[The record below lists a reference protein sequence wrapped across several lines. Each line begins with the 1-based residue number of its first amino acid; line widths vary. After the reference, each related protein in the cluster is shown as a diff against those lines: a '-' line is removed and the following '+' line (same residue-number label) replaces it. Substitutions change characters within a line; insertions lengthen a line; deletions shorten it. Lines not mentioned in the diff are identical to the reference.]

1 MIFGIY
7 SRCTPLL
14 LGTHVSDRPQSTVD
28 STIPVLSTRN
38 QDTDLKISFNHQPA
52 NNETCSWS
60 KCNIKLLNNHN
71 KSYEYCKRRTKP
83 ITHSYLTW
91 SRKLMKIKWFMV
103 NSKCHRHQ
111 ICIDGLYPTCFLNSK
126 INAKSVDLPKNTM
139 IPATFSTILWR
150 IPTFQNKPAKT
161 EKV

>member
-1 MIFGIY
+1 
-7 SRCTPLL
+7 
-14 LGTHVSDRPQSTVD
+14 
-28 STIPVLSTRN
+28 
-38 QDTDLKISFNHQPA
+38 
-52 NNETCSWS
+52 
-60 KCNIKLLNNHN
+60 
-71 KSYEYCKRRTKP
+71 
-83 ITHSYLTW
+83 
-91 SRKLMKIKWFMV
+91 MV

-161 EKV
+161 EKVRNSTTFDSWMHRVPVNCGKVIISQLRIYKWALFHFFKIIQGTSIDPHFQICSQISPFLNIYKFDHGHFEYFTPYCTLIP